1 MSVLN
6 FIHVVIIMHISFQ
19 HDTICDKRK
28 SIVEVARI
36 TLKLRKNTLPRV
48 EKRMKFSMHSSR

>member
-48 EKRMKFSMHSSR
+48 EKLNEV